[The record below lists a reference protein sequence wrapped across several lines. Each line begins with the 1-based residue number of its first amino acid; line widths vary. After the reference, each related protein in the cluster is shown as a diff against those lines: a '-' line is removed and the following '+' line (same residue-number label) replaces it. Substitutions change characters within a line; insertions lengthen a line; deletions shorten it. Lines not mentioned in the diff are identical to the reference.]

1 MEDGIL
7 LVPFLDLTHF
17 PNDLHLQF
25 NQTQDEQMDAEFDVD
40 NPAPGKLATAI
51 ADHKAAV
58 GTENSAYIVSR
69 SSEYTEQIAEQDAI
83 RDTKID
89 EATSVANAMAKVAS
103 LPAMQ
108 QAAQVWLRGWN
119 VYKPN
124 PKSAYEAE
132 TTAIQQWYE
141 DYQAD
146 PGQVQAAQT
155 LGITQ
160 IIADMVQANN
170 EVHRLIVLREN
181 TQGQQQNTSISLK
194 DARTATDKAY
204 KWMILCLNSYKVVD
218 QDPDR
223 FTAVTSNLI
232 AQQEYYLGLVKDRQ
246 RTNKR
251 VQVKSEEIGNH
262 TYAVSSGWTWS
273 KLAQEN
279 AKAFALDPEPS
290 APGEE
295 PMVVPQRIVS
305 VDKKAAQYGTLA
317 VALNGVLVKPTDA
330 VDVNKTYQLVAMDGS
345 SSGEVTPVKP
355 E

>member
-1 MEDGIL
+1 MIEDIL
-7 LVPFLDLTHF
+7 LVPYIDLGNF
-17 PNDLHLQF
+17 PNDLHLQL

-40 NPAPGKLATAI
+40 NPAPGKLAQAI

-58 GTENSAYIVSR
+58 ATENSAYIVSR

-141 DYQAD
+141 EYQAD
-146 PGQVQAAQT
+146 PDQQQAART
-155 LGITQ
+155 LGIEQ
-160 IIADMVQANN
+160 IIADMVAANN

-194 DARTATDKAY
+194 DARQATDKAY
-204 KWMILCLNSYKVVD
+204 KWMILCLNSYKVID

-223 FTAVTSNLI
+223 FTVVTSNLI

-295 PMVVPQRIVS
+295 PVVVPQRIIS
-305 VDKKAAQYGTLA
+305 VDKKAAQFGTLA

-330 VDVNKTYQLVAMDGS
+330 VDVNKTYQLV
-345 SSGEVTPVKP
+345 VYTP

>member
-1 MEDGIL
+1 MIEDIL
-7 LVPFLDLTHF
+7 LVPYIDLGNF
-17 PNDLHLQF
+17 PNDLHLQL

-58 GTENSAYIVSR
+58 ATENSAYIVSR

-103 LPAMQ
+103 LPQMQ

-146 PGQVQAAQT
+146 ADQQQAART
-155 LGITQ
+155 LGIEQ
-160 IIADMVQANN
+160 IIADMVAANN

-295 PMVVPQRIVS
+295 PVVVPQRIIS

-330 VDVNKTYQLVAMDGS
+330 VDVNKTYQLVVMDGS

>member
-1 MEDGIL
+1 MIEDIL
-7 LVPFLDLTHF
+7 LVPYIDLGNF
-17 PNDLHLQF
+17 PNDLHLQL

-58 GTENSAYIVSR
+58 ATENSAYIVSR

-103 LPAMQ
+103 LPQMQ

-146 PGQVQAAQT
+146 ADQVAAAGT

-181 TQGQQQNTSISLK
+181 TQGQQQNTTVSLK

-232 AQQEYYLGLVKDRQ
+232 AQQEY
-246 RTNKR
+246 T
-251 VQVKSEEIGNH
+251 
-262 TYAVSSGWTWS
+262 TSGW
-273 KLAQEN
+273 
-279 AKAFALDPEPS
+279 
-290 APGEE
+290 
-295 PMVVPQRIVS
+295 
-305 VDKKAAQYGTLA
+305 
-317 VALNGVLVKPTDA
+317 
-330 VDVNKTYQLVAMDGS
+330 
-345 SSGEVTPVKP
+345 
-355 E
+355 

>member
-1 MEDGIL
+1 MIEDIL
-7 LVPFLDLTHF
+7 LVPYIDLGNF
-17 PNDLHLQF
+17 PNDLHLQL

-58 GTENSAYIVSR
+58 ATENSAYIVSR

-103 LPAMQ
+103 LPQMQ

-132 TTAIQQWYE
+132 TTAIQQW
-141 DYQAD
+141 
-146 PGQVQAAQT
+146 
-155 LGITQ
+155 Q

-181 TQGQQQNTSISLK
+181 TQGQQQNTTVSLK

-262 TYAVSSGWTWS
+262 TYATAREWTWERLIEDG
-273 KLAQEN
+273 KAQLAID
-279 AKAFALDPEPS
+279 KDDPT
-290 APGEE
+290 
-295 PMVVPQRIVS
+295 RIIS
-305 VDKKAAQYGTLA
+305 TDKKAAKAGTLCL
-317 VALNGVLVKPTDA
+317 ALKGVPVKPTDE
-330 VDVNKTYQLVAMDGS
+330 VDVDKTYELIPA
-345 SSGEVTPVKP
+345 E
-355 E
+355 

>member
-1 MEDGIL
+1 M
-7 LVPFLDLTHF
+7 
-17 PNDLHLQF
+17 
-25 NQTQDEQMDAEFDVD
+25 
-40 NPAPGKLATAI
+40 
-51 ADHKAAV
+51 
-58 GTENSAYIVSR
+58 
-69 SSEYTEQIAEQDAI
+69 
-83 RDTKID
+83 
-89 EATSVANAMAKVAS
+89 
-103 LPAMQ
+103 
-108 QAAQVWLRGWN
+108 
-119 VYKPN
+119 
-124 PKSAYEAE
+124 
-132 TTAIQQWYE
+132 
-141 DYQAD
+141 
-146 PGQVQAAQT
+146 QAAQT

-160 IIADMVQANN
+160 IIADMVAANN

-262 TYAVSSGWTWS
+262 TYAVSSGWTWAKVVS
-273 KLAQEN
+273 EN

-290 APGEE
+290 APGVE
-295 PMVVPQRIVS
+295 PVIVPQRIIS
-305 VDKKAAQYGTLA
+305 VDKKAAQFGTLA
-317 VALNGVLVKPTDA
+317 VALNGVIVKPTDE
-330 VDVNKTYQLVAMDGS
+330 VDVNKTYQLV
-345 SSGEVTPVKP
+345 VYTP

>member
-1 MEDGIL
+1 MEENLENII
-7 LVPFLDLTHF
+7 LVPYMDISQW

-58 GTENSAYIVSR
+58 ATENSAYIVSR
-69 SSEYTEQIAEQDAI
+69 SSEYTEQIAEQDSI

-89 EATSVANAMAKVAS
+89 EATSVANAMSKVAS

-146 PGQVQAAQT
+146 ADQQQAAQT

-204 KWMILCLNSYKVVD
+204 KWMILCLNSYKVID
-218 QDPDR
+218 QDPGR
-223 FTAVTSNLI
+223 FTVVTSNLI

-262 TYAVSSGWTWS
+262 TYATARDWTWERLIEDG
-273 KLAQEN
+273 KALLAI
-279 AKAFALDPEPS
+279 DPDQPT
-290 APGEE
+290 
-295 PMVVPQRIVS
+295 RIVS
-305 VDKKAAQYGTLA
+305 TDKKALKAGGLCLA
-317 VALNGVLVKPTDA
+317 LKGVPVKPTDD
-330 VDVNKTYQLVAMDGS
+330 VDVDKEYRLIPLDS
-345 SSGEVTPVKP
+345 L
-355 E
+355 

>member
-1 MEDGIL
+1 MQEDIL
-7 LVPFLDLTHF
+7 LAPYQDLSQW

-58 GTENSAYIVSR
+58 ATENSAYIVSR
-69 SSEYTEQIAEQDAI
+69 SSEYTEQIAEQDDI
-83 RDTKID
+83 RDTKIG
-89 EATSVANAMAKVAS
+89 EATAIAEAMSKVAS
-103 LPAMQ
+103 LPQMQ

-146 PGQVQAAQT
+146 PDQVQAAQT

-181 TQGQQQNTSISLK
+181 TQGQQQNTSVSLK

-223 FTAVTSNLI
+223 FTTVTSNLI

-262 TYAVSSGWTWS
+262 TYAVSTGWTWS

-295 PMVVPQRIVS
+295 PVVVPQRIIS
-305 VDKKAAQYGTLA
+305 VDKKATQFGTLA

-330 VDVNKTYQLVAMDGS
+330 VDVNKTYQLVVMDGS

>member
-1 MEDGIL
+1 
-7 LVPFLDLTHF
+7 
-17 PNDLHLQF
+17 
-25 NQTQDEQMDAEFDVD
+25 
-40 NPAPGKLATAI
+40 
-51 ADHKAAV
+51 
-58 GTENSAYIVSR
+58 
-69 SSEYTEQIAEQDAI
+69 
-83 RDTKID
+83 
-89 EATSVANAMAKVAS
+89 MAKVAS
-103 LPAMQ
+103 LPQMQ

-146 PGQVQAAQT
+146 ADQVQAAQT

-160 IIADMVQANN
+160 IIADMVAANN

-262 TYAVSSGWTWS
+262 TYAVSTGWTWS

-295 PMVVPQRIVS
+295 PVVVPQRIVS
-305 VDKKAAQYGTLA
+305 VDKKAAQFGTLA
-317 VALNGVLVKPTDA
+317 VALNGVIVKPTDA

>member
-58 GTENSAYIVSR
+58 ATENSAYIVSR

-89 EATSVANAMAKVAS
+89 EATSVSNAMSKVAS

-146 PGQVQAAQT
+146 ADQEQAART
-155 LGITQ
+155 LGIEQ
-160 IIADMVQANN
+160 IIADMVAANN

-181 TQGQQQNTSISLK
+181 TQGQQQNTTISLK

-295 PMVVPQRIVS
+295 PVVVPQRIVS

>member
-17 PNDLHLQF
+17 PNNLHLQF

-58 GTENSAYIVSR
+58 ATENSAYIVSR

-103 LPAMQ
+103 LPPMQ

-146 PGQVQAAQT
+146 ADQQQAART
-155 LGITQ
+155 LGIEQ
-160 IIADMVQANN
+160 IIADMVAANN

-223 FTAVTSNLI
+223 FTTVTSNLI

-262 TYAVSSGWTWS
+262 TYAVSSGWTWA

-295 PMVVPQRIVS
+295 PVVVPQRIVS
-305 VDKKAAQYGTLA
+305 VDKKAAQFGTLA

-330 VDVNKTYQLVAMDGS
+330 VDVNKTYQLV
-345 SSGEVTPVKP
+345 VYTP

>member
-1 MEDGIL
+1 M
-7 LVPFLDLTHF
+7 
-17 PNDLHLQF
+17 
-25 NQTQDEQMDAEFDVD
+25 
-40 NPAPGKLATAI
+40 
-51 ADHKAAV
+51 
-58 GTENSAYIVSR
+58 
-69 SSEYTEQIAEQDAI
+69 
-83 RDTKID
+83 
-89 EATSVANAMAKVAS
+89 
-103 LPAMQ
+103 
-108 QAAQVWLRGWN
+108 WLRGWN

-141 DYQAD
+141 DYQSD
-146 PGQVQAAQT
+146 PDQVQAAQT

-160 IIADMVQANN
+160 IIADMVAANN

-181 TQGQQQNTSISLK
+181 TQGQQQNNTVSLK

-295 PMVVPQRIVS
+295 PVVVPQRIIS
-305 VDKKAAQYGTLA
+305 VDMLDFLVDDKQGQPTKTTLKVDKQGRA
-317 VALNGVLVKPTDA
+317 KVTIQPNGGIVLT
-330 VDVNKTYQLVAMDGS
+330 
-345 SSGEVTPVKP
+345 E
-355 E
+355 

>member
-1 MEDGIL
+1 MIEDIL
-7 LVPFLDLTHF
+7 LVPYIDLGNF

-58 GTENSAYIVSR
+58 ATENSAYIVSR

-103 LPAMQ
+103 LPQMQ

-146 PGQVQAAQT
+146 ADQQQAART
-155 LGITQ
+155 LGIEQ
-160 IIADMVQANN
+160 IIADMVAANN

-181 TQGQQQNTSISLK
+181 TQGQQQNTSVSLK

-223 FTAVTSNLI
+223 FTVVTSNLI
-232 AQQEYYLGLVKDRQ
+232 AQQENYLGLAKDRQ

-262 TYAVSSGWTWS
+262 TYAVSSGWTWAKVVS
-273 KLAQEN
+273 EN

-290 APGEE
+290 APGVE
-295 PMVVPQRIVS
+295 PVIVPQRIIS

-330 VDVNKTYQLVAMDGS
+330 VDVNKTYQLV
-345 SSGEVTPVKP
+345 VYTP

>member
-17 PNDLHLQF
+17 PNNLHLQF

-58 GTENSAYIVSR
+58 ATENSAYIVSR

-103 LPAMQ
+103 LPQMQ

-146 PGQVQAAQT
+146 ADQQQAART
-155 LGITQ
+155 LGIEQ
-160 IIADMVQANN
+160 IIADMVAANN

-223 FTAVTSNLI
+223 FTTVTSNLI

-262 TYAVSSGWTWS
+262 TYAVSSGWTWA

-295 PMVVPQRIVS
+295 PVVVPQRIVS
-305 VDKKAAQYGTLA
+305 VDKKAAQFGTLA

-330 VDVNKTYQLVAMDGS
+330 VDVNKTYQLV
-345 SSGEVTPVKP
+345 VYTP

>member
-58 GTENSAYIVSR
+58 ATENSAYIVSR

-103 LPAMQ
+103 LPQMQ

-146 PGQVQAAQT
+146 ADQVAAAGT

-181 TQGQQQNTSISLK
+181 TQGQQQNTTVSLK

-295 PMVVPQRIVS
+295 PVVVPQRIVS

>member
-1 MEDGIL
+1 MIEDIL
-7 LVPFLDLTHF
+7 LVPYIDLGNF
-17 PNDLHLQF
+17 PNDLHLQL

-58 GTENSAYIVSR
+58 ATENSAYIVSR

-146 PGQVQAAQT
+146 ADQQQAART
-155 LGITQ
+155 LGIEQ
-160 IIADMVQANN
+160 IIADMVAANN

-262 TYAVSSGWTWS
+262 TYAVSTGWTWA

-295 PMVVPQRIVS
+295 PVVVPQRIVS

-330 VDVNKTYQLVAMDGS
+330 VDVNKTYQLVVMDGS

>member
-1 MEDGIL
+1 M
-7 LVPFLDLTHF
+7 
-17 PNDLHLQF
+17 
-25 NQTQDEQMDAEFDVD
+25 
-40 NPAPGKLATAI
+40 
-51 ADHKAAV
+51 
-58 GTENSAYIVSR
+58 
-69 SSEYTEQIAEQDAI
+69 
-83 RDTKID
+83 
-89 EATSVANAMAKVAS
+89 
-103 LPAMQ
+103 
-108 QAAQVWLRGWN
+108 
-119 VYKPN
+119 
-124 PKSAYEAE
+124 
-132 TTAIQQWYE
+132 
-141 DYQAD
+141 
-146 PGQVQAAQT
+146 QAAQT

-160 IIADMVQANN
+160 IIADMVAANN

-262 TYAVSSGWTWS
+262 TYAVSTGWTWA

-295 PMVVPQRIVS
+295 PVVVPQRIVS

-330 VDVNKTYQLVAMDGS
+330 VDVNKTYQLV
-345 SSGEVTPVKP
+345 VYTP

>member
-1 MEDGIL
+1 MIEDIL
-7 LVPFLDLTHF
+7 LVPYIDLGNF
-17 PNDLHLQF
+17 PNDLHLQL

-58 GTENSAYIVSR
+58 ATENSAYIVSR

-103 LPAMQ
+103 LPQMQ

-146 PGQVQAAQT
+146 ADQVAAAGT

-181 TQGQQQNTSISLK
+181 TQGQQQNTSVSLK

-262 TYAVSSGWTWS
+262 TYAVSSGWTWAKVVS
-273 KLAQEN
+273 EN

-290 APGEE
+290 APGVE
-295 PMVVPQRIVS
+295 PVIVPQRIIS

-330 VDVNKTYQLVAMDGS
+330 VDVNKTYQLV
-345 SSGEVTPVKP
+345 VYTP

>member
-17 PNDLHLQF
+17 PNNLHLQF

-58 GTENSAYIVSR
+58 ATENSAYIVSR

-89 EATSVANAMAKVAS
+89 EATSVSNAMSKVAS

-146 PGQVQAAQT
+146 ADQQQAART
-155 LGITQ
+155 LGIEQ
-160 IIADMVQANN
+160 IIADMVAANN

-223 FTAVTSNLI
+223 FTTVTSNLI

-262 TYAVSSGWTWS
+262 TYAVSSGWTWA

-295 PMVVPQRIVS
+295 PVVVPQRIVS
-305 VDKKAAQYGTLA
+305 VDKKAAQFGTLA

-330 VDVNKTYQLVAMDGS
+330 VDVNKTYQLV
-345 SSGEVTPVKP
+345 VYTP

>member
-1 MEDGIL
+1 MIEDIL
-7 LVPFLDLTHF
+7 LVPYIDLGNF
-17 PNDLHLQF
+17 PNDLHLQL

-58 GTENSAYIVSR
+58 ATENSAYIVSR

-89 EATSVANAMAKVAS
+89 EATSVSNAMSKVAS

-146 PGQVQAAQT
+146 PDQVQAAQT

-160 IIADMVQANN
+160 IIADMVAANN

-181 TQGQQQNTSISLK
+181 TQGQHQNTTLSLK

-204 KWMILCLNSYKVVD
+204 KWMILCMNSYEVVD
-218 QDPDR
+218 SHPER
-223 FTAVTSNLI
+223 FTNVISNLTS
-232 AQQEYYLGLVKDRQ
+232 QQEYYLGLVKDRQ

-251 VQVKSEEIGNH
+251 AQVKSSEIGNH
-262 TYAVSSGWTWS
+262 AYAVSSGWTWS
-273 KLAQEN
+273 KLARRTRRHLPSTPSRAHRAGSQSSC
-279 AKAFALDPEPS
+279 PS
-290 APGEE
+290 ASFRSTRRPC
-295 PMVVPQRIVS
+295 
-305 VDKKAAQYGTLA
+305 
-317 VALNGVLVKPTDA
+317 
-330 VDVNKTYQLVAMDGS
+330 S
-345 SSGEVTPVKP
+345 SARSPWH
-355 E
+355 

>member
-58 GTENSAYIVSR
+58 ATENSAYIVSR

-103 LPAMQ
+103 LPQMQ

-146 PGQVQAAQT
+146 ADQQQAART
-155 LGITQ
+155 LGIEQ
-160 IIADMVQANN
+160 IIADMVAANN

-223 FTAVTSNLI
+223 FTTVTSNLI

-262 TYAVSSGWTWS
+262 TYAVSNGCNSSILVDDADSASITVVGIECNSRRIVCIEIANFSLVALCASFRIRNTCNEDI
-273 KLAQEN
+273 LCTHIEN
-279 AKAFALDPEPS
+279 A
-290 APGEE
+290 
-295 PMVVPQRIVS
+295 VNHIRII
-305 VDKKAAQYGTLA
+305 A
-317 VALNGVLVKPTDA
+317 
-330 VDVNKTYQLVAMDGS
+330 
-345 SSGEVTPVKP
+345 
-355 E
+355 

>member
-1 MEDGIL
+1 MEENIL
-7 LVPFLDLTHF
+7 LVPYLDLERW
-17 PNDLHLQF
+17 PNDLHLQL

-58 GTENSAYIVSR
+58 ATENSAYIVSR

-89 EATSVANAMAKVAS
+89 EATSVANAMSKVAS

-146 PGQVQAAQT
+146 PDQQQAAQT

-160 IIADMVQANN
+160 IIADMVQAND

-204 KWMILCLNSYKVVD
+204 KWMILCLNSYKVID
-218 QDPDR
+218 QDPGR
-223 FTAVTSNLI
+223 FTVVTSNLI

-262 TYAVSSGWTWS
+262 TYATAREWTWERLIDDG
-273 KLAQEN
+273 KALLAI
-279 AKAFALDPEPS
+279 DPDQPT
-290 APGEE
+290 
-295 PMVVPQRIVS
+295 RIIS
-305 VDKKAAQYGTLA
+305 TDKKAQKAGGLCLA
-317 VALNGVLVKPTDA
+317 LKGVPVKPTDD
-330 VDVNKTYQLVAMDGS
+330 VDVEKEYRLIPLDS
-345 SSGEVTPVKP
+345 L
-355 E
+355 

>member
-1 MEDGIL
+1 MIEDIL
-7 LVPFLDLTHF
+7 LVPYIDLGNF
-17 PNDLHLQF
+17 PNDLHLQL

-58 GTENSAYIVSR
+58 ATENSAYIVSR

-146 PGQVQAAQT
+146 ADQVQAART
-155 LGITQ
+155 LGIEQ
-160 IIADMVQANN
+160 IIADMVAANN

-223 FTAVTSNLI
+223 FTVVTSNLI

-262 TYAVSSGWTWS
+262 TYATAREWTWERLIEDG
-273 KLAQEN
+273 KAQLAID
-279 AKAFALDPEPS
+279 KDDPT
-290 APGEE
+290 
-295 PMVVPQRIVS
+295 RIIS
-305 VDKKAAQYGTLA
+305 TDKKAAKAGTLCL
-317 VALNGVLVKPTDA
+317 ALKGVPVKPTDE
-330 VDVNKTYQLVAMDGS
+330 VDVDKTYELIAL
-345 SSGEVTPVKP
+345 P

>member
-1 MEDGIL
+1 MEENIL
-7 LVPFLDLTHF
+7 LVPNLDLANF
-17 PNDLHLQF
+17 PNDLHLQL

-58 GTENSAYIVSR
+58 ATENSAYIVSR

-146 PGQVQAAQT
+146 PDQVQAART
-155 LGITQ
+155 LGIEQ

-223 FTAVTSNLI
+223 FTVVTSNLI
-232 AQQEYYLGLVKDRQ
+232 AQQDYYLGLAKERQ
-246 RTNKR
+246 RNNKR
-251 VQVKSEEIGNH
+251 VYVNSDIVGNH
-262 TYAVSSGWTWS
+262 YYTVSSGWTWLT
-273 KLAQEN
+273 LAQKN
-279 AKAFALDPEPS
+279 SKSLAPDPQPS
-290 APGEE
+290 APGVE
-295 PMVVPQRIVS
+295 PVVVPQRIVS
-305 VDKKAAQYGTLA
+305 TDKKAVQAGGLC
-317 VALNGVLVKPTDA
+317 VALDGVPVRPSDA
-330 VDVNKTYQLVAMDGS
+330 VDVNKKYELIPIPT
-345 SSGEVTPVKP
+345 E
-355 E
+355 

>member
-1 MEDGIL
+1 MIEDIL
-7 LVPFLDLTHF
+7 LVPYIDLGNF
-17 PNDLHLQF
+17 PNDLHLQL

-58 GTENSAYIVSR
+58 ATENSAYIVSR

-103 LPAMQ
+103 LPQMQ

-146 PGQVQAAQT
+146 ADQQQAAQT

-194 DARTATDKAY
+194 DARQATDKAY
-204 KWMILCLNSYKVVD
+204 KWMIPAGVL
-218 QDPDR
+218 P
-223 FTAVTSNLI
+223 
-232 AQQEYYLGLVKDRQ
+232 
-246 RTNKR
+246 RTREGPPAHKQAR
-251 VQVKSEEIGNH
+251 
-262 TYAVSSGWTWS
+262 A
-273 KLAQEN
+273 
-279 AKAFALDPEPS
+279 
-290 APGEE
+290 GEE
-295 PMVVPQRIVS
+295 RGNRQPHVCRLQRLDVVE
-305 VDKKAAQYGTLA
+305 AG
-317 VALNGVLVKPTDA
+317 
-330 VDVNKTYQLVAMDGS
+330 
-345 SSGEVTPVKP
+345 SGEREGIYPRPRAERTGRGACGRAPAHHFGR
-355 E
+355 

>member
-1 MEDGIL
+1 MQEDIL
-7 LVPFLDLTHF
+7 LVPYQDLSQW
-17 PNDLHLQF
+17 PNDLHLQL

-58 GTENSAYIVSR
+58 ATENSAYIVSR

-89 EATSVANAMAKVAS
+89 EATSVANAMSKVAS

-146 PGQVQAAQT
+146 ADQQQAART
-155 LGITQ
+155 LGIEQ

-204 KWMILCLNSYKVVD
+204 KWMILCLNSYKVID

-262 TYAVSSGWTWS
+262 TYATARDWTWARLIEDG
-273 KLAQEN
+273 KALLAI
-279 AKAFALDPEPS
+279 DPDQPT
-290 APGEE
+290 
-295 PMVVPQRIVS
+295 RIVS
-305 VDKKAAQYGTLA
+305 TDKKAQKAGGLCLA
-317 VALNGVLVKPTDA
+317 LKGVPVKPTDD
-330 VDVNKTYQLVAMDGS
+330 VDVDKEYQLIPIDS
-345 SSGEVTPVKP
+345 L
-355 E
+355 

>member
-17 PNDLHLQF
+17 PNDLHLQL

-40 NPAPGKLATAI
+40 NPAPGKLAQAI

-58 GTENSAYIVSR
+58 ATENSAYIVSR
-69 SSEYTEQIAEQDAI
+69 SSEYTEQIAEQDSI

-89 EATSVANAMAKVAS
+89 EATGIANAMAKVAS

-146 PGQVQAAQT
+146 ADQQQAART
-155 LGITQ
+155 LGIEQ
-160 IIADMVQANN
+160 IIADMVAANN

-194 DARTATDKAY
+194 DARQATDKAY
-204 KWMILCLNSYKVVD
+204 KWMILCLNSYKVID
-218 QDPDR
+218 QDPGR
-223 FTAVTSNLI
+223 FTVVTSNLI

-262 TYAVSSGWTWS
+262 TYAVSTGWTWS

-295 PMVVPQRIVS
+295 PVVVPQRIVS
-305 VDKKAAQYGTLA
+305 VDKKAAQFGTLA
-317 VALNGVLVKPTDA
+317 VALNGVLVKPTDV
-330 VDVNKTYQLVAMDGS
+330 VDVNKTYQLIAL
-345 SSGEVTPVKP
+345 P